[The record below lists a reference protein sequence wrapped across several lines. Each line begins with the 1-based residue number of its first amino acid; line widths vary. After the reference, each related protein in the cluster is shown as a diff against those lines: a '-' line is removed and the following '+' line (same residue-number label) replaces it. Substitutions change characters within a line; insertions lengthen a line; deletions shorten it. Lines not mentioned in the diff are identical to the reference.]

1 MTATAQPPYRSTNP
15 ATGDVLAEFDTT
27 TDDQVA
33 AAIAAADEAFRSWR
47 TTPLDERTD
56 VVRTVGKLLRERAD
70 DFAKLA
76 QLEMGKKLGQ
86 GAGETR
92 FSASIFE
99 FYADRGAG
107 LLADEPIPTF
117 TGGQA
122 VIRRQP
128 VGVLLGVMPW
138 NFPVYQ
144 IARFAAPNLVLGN
157 TMLLKHAESVP
168 QCALAFAELMR
179 DAGVPEG
186 VYTNLFATFD
196 QVATIIADPR
206 VQGVSVTGSE
216 RAGAAIAGLA
226 GQSLKKCVLE
236 LGGSDP
242 FIVLDGDP
250 KELART
256 AWNFRMHNMGQACNS
271 NKRIIVLDTIYDDF
285 VTELVAAAEAFT
297 GEEIAPLSSRAA
309 AENLAAQ
316 VADAVDKGATL
327 HTGGVLAEAPKAYFT
342 PAVLT
347 GVTPGMRAYTEE
359 LFGPVAVVYRVA
371 DAEEAVAL
379 ANSTDFGLGAS
390 VFSADTARAEAV
402 ARRLE
407 AGMVNVNT
415 PSGDGPDIPFGGIKR
430 SGFGRELGTL
440 GIDEFVNKQVY
451 VVAESSSSSD

>member
-1 MTATAQPPYRSTNP
+1 M
-15 ATGDVLAEFDTT
+15 
-27 TDDQVA
+27 
-33 AAIAAADEAFRSWR
+33 
-47 TTPLDERTD
+47 
-56 VVRTVGKLLRERAD
+56 
-70 DFAKLA
+70 
-76 QLEMGKKLGQ
+76 
-86 GAGETR
+86 
-92 FSASIFE
+92 
-99 FYADRGAG
+99 
-107 LLADEPIPTF
+107 
-117 TGGQA
+117 
-122 VIRRQP
+122 
-128 VGVLLGVMPW
+128 
-138 NFPVYQ
+138 
-144 IARFAAPNLVLGN
+144 
-157 TMLLKHAESVP
+157 
-168 QCALAFAELMR
+168 
-179 DAGVPEG
+179 
-186 VYTNLFATFD
+186 
-196 QVATIIADPR
+196 
-206 VQGVSVTGSE
+206 
-216 RAGAAIAGLA
+216 
-226 GQSLKKCVLE
+226 
-236 LGGSDP
+236 
-242 FIVLDGDP
+242 LDGDP

>member
-1 MTATAQPPYRSTNP
+1 MTATAQLPYRSTNP

-99 FYADRGAG
+99 FYADRGAD

-216 RAGAAIAGLA
+216 RAGAAVAGLA

-297 GEEIAPLSSRAA
+297 GDQIAPLSSRAA

-316 VADAVDKGATL
+316 VDDAVDKGATL

-407 AGMVNVNT
+407 VGMVNVNT

-451 VVAESSSSSD
+451 VVAESTSSSD

>member
-15 ATGDVLAEFDTT
+15 ATGNVLAEFDTT
-27 TDDQVA
+27 TDDQVF

-47 TTPLDERTD
+47 STPLDERTD

-76 QLEMGKKLGQ
+76 QLEMGKKRGQ

-216 RAGAAIAGLA
+216 RAGAAVAGLA

-297 GEEIAPLSSRAA
+297 GDQIAPLSSRAA

-316 VADAVDKGATL
+316 VDDAVDKGATL
-327 HTGGVLAEAPKAYFT
+327 HTGGVLAEEPKAYFT

-451 VVAESSSSSD
+451 VVAESTSSSD

>member
-1 MTATAQPPYRSTNP
+1 MTVTIQPPYRSTNP
-15 ATGDVLAEFDTT
+15 ATGEVLAEYDTAT
-27 TDDQVA
+27 HDQVS
-33 AAIAAADEAFRSWR
+33 AAITAAETAYRSWR
-47 TTPLDERTD
+47 TTPLDERID
-56 VVRTVGKLLRERAD
+56 VVRTVGKLLRERAEH
-70 DFAKLA
+70 FARLA

-92 FSASIFE
+92 FSASIFQ
-99 FYADRGAG
+99 FYADRGAD

-144 IARFAAPNLVLGN
+144 IARFAAPNLLLGN
-157 TMLLKHAESVP
+157 TLLLKHAESVP

-179 DAGVPEG
+179 DAGVPDG

-226 GQSLKKCVLE
+226 GQALKKCVLE

-250 KELART
+250 GELART

-271 NKRIIVLDTIYDDF
+271 NKRIIVLEEIYDDF
-285 VTELVAAAEAFT
+285 VAELVSAAEGFT
-297 GEEIAPLSSRAA
+297 GVEVAPLSSRAA
-309 AENLAAQ
+309 AETIAAQ

-327 HTGGVLAEAPKAYFT
+327 HTGGVLSEAPKAFYS

-371 DAEEAVAL
+371 DEAEAITL
-379 ANSTDFGLGAS
+379 ANSTEFGLGAS
-390 VFSADTARAEAV
+390 VFSSDTARAEAV
-402 ARRLE
+402 ARRLD

-451 VVAESSSSSD
+451 VVAD